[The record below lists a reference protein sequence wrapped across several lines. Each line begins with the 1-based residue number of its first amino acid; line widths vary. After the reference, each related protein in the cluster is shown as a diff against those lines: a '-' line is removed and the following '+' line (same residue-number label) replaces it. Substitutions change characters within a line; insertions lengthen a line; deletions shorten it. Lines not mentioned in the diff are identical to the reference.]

1 MAQVV
6 KHLANTSSW
15 VQVPV
20 LPNRKG
26 KKEKKE
32 MGLQYTF
39 NNVIKMCKLSCY
51 FHMLHIIIIVLIVLK
66 KGNKNPFKL
75 ILYPHICYGEIW

>member
-1 MAQVV
+1 
-6 KHLANTSSW
+6 
-15 VQVPV
+15 
-20 LPNRKG
+20 
-26 KKEKKE
+26 

-75 ILYPHICYGEIW
+75 ILYPHICYGEI